1 MTESDEKQTGFL
13 GTYFDRDMILRISRL
28 AGIFAWVILSLYI
41 LFFVISFTQFMMQ
54 FAAGIYNQKGILLI
68 DLISYFTPYFM
79 QPLPGLVYFIG
90 LKFAQHGLLVL
101 LDIEDNT
108 RRAARNK

>member
-28 AGIFAWVILSLYI
+28 AGIFAWIILVVYVITTLI
-41 LFFVISFTQFMMQ
+41 GFTQFMMQ
-54 FAAGIYNQKGILLI
+54 FAAGIYGQKGILLI
-68 DLISYFTPYFM
+68 DLISYFTPYFL
-79 QPLPGLVYFIG
+79 QPLPGLAYFIG
-90 LKFAQHGLLVL
+90 LKFAQHGLLIL